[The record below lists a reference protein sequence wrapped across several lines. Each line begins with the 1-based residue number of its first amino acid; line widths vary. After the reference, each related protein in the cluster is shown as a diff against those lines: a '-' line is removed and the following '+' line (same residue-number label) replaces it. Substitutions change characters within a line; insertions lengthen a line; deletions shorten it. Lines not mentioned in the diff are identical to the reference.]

1 MKQQLK
7 AGVAG
12 GGVFGGFHARKYAT
26 LDGVSLRAVFDPDE
40 ARAHALADQLGATA
54 HGAFEPF
61 LEGLDVLTVASPATT
76 HAALARAALARG
88 IHVYVEKPLAVTRI
102 DAHAVIAAA
111 ATHERVLSCGHQ
123 ERVIFGAMGLL
134 DAAEQPLRL
143 QAVRRGTFSG
153 RAMDVSC
160 VLDLMVHDLDL
171 ALMLTRS
178 YPVDVRAV
186 GRRLHGDLYDEVTTQ
201 ITFEDGFVV
210 ELEASRAA
218 EKRDRTMRV
227 VYPSGEL
234 QIDFL
239 ERTFSNTTALTL
251 NPDFADTPEGRD
263 PLGANV
269 AAFLAAVRRE
279 SPRPLVTGEEAAR
292 ALDLALRVEEAAAE
306 NPESEAEA

>member
-1 MKQQLK
+1 MTRQLR

-12 GGVFGGFHARKYAT
+12 GGVFGGYHARKYAS

-54 HGAFEPF
+54 YADYGAFLNEI
-61 LEGLDVLTVASPATT
+61 DVLTVASPATT
-76 HAALARAALARG
+76 HAGLAKTALAAGR
-88 IHVYVEKPLAVTRI
+88 HVYVEKPLAVTRT
-102 DAHAVIAAA
+102 DGHALIAAA
-111 ATHERVLSCGHQ
+111 AHADRVLSCGHQ
-123 ERVIFGAMGLL
+123 ERVVFGAMGLL
-134 DAAEQPLRL
+134 DAGEQPLRL
-143 QAVRRGTFSG
+143 QAVRRGTYSG

-178 YPVDVRAV
+178 HPIEVRATGQRV
-186 GRRLHGDLYDEVTTQ
+186 HGELFDEVSTQ
-201 ITFEDGFVV
+201 ITFEDGLVV

-218 EKRDRTMRV
+218 ARRERTMRV

-239 ERTFSNTTALTL
+239 ERTFSNATDLAL
-251 NPDFADTPEGRD
+251 NADFADTPEGRD

-269 AAFLAAVRRE
+269 SAFLAAVRGE
-279 SPRPLVTGEEAAR
+279 ALQPLVTGEEAAR
-292 ALDLALRVEEAAAE
+292 ALDLALRVEEAAGQ
-306 NPESEAEA
+306 SL

>member
-1 MKQQLK
+1 
-7 AGVAG
+7 
-12 GGVFGGFHARKYAT
+12 
-26 LDGVSLRAVFDPDE
+26 
-40 ARAHALADQLGATA
+40 
-54 HGAFEPF
+54 
-61 LEGLDVLTVASPATT
+61 
-76 HAALARAALARG
+76 
-88 IHVYVEKPLAVTRI
+88 
-102 DAHAVIAAA
+102 
-111 ATHERVLSCGHQ
+111 
-123 ERVIFGAMGLL
+123 
-134 DAAEQPLRL
+134 
-143 QAVRRGTFSG
+143 
-153 RAMDVSC
+153 
-160 VLDLMVHDLDL
+160 MVHDLDL

-251 NPDFADTPEGRD
+251 NPDFADTPGGRD

-279 SPRPLVTGEEAAR
+279 SPRPLVTGRRPRAPWTWRCASKRRLPRTPKAR
-292 ALDLALRVEEAAAE
+292 RKPERTAAA
-306 NPESEAEA
+306 